1 MNKAVIIIKW
11 IAICILSLFWA
22 AIAYM
27 MYETHLNKSGGVW
40 LKSFP
45 KELTVNLNRPYSA
58 DALKACISVMID
70 EREKRDSSGNYDI
83 LDLLQ
88 PSGRYD
94 FEKVYYEAHPEFDK
108 IDFESAVDNLNAM
121 PNDTIY
127 MLSSYCVGCVG
138 ESYLNTELAAYSS
151 ARTISYDFAN
161 TCQYDSVMVEIHD
174 EIFSRVFN
182 PEMSVKGG
190 FVDRYMCDDIG
201 AKIVVE
207 DDTIRTGT
215 LYYLMFIPERL

>member
-1 MNKAVIIIKW
+1 MFKDFKRHENGKRKK
-11 IAICILSLFWA
+11 
-22 AIAYM
+22 
-27 MYETHLNKSGGVW
+27 ETK
-40 LKSFP
+40 KEKFCSFRFGIV
-45 KELTVNLNRPYSA
+45 L
-58 DALKACISVMID
+58 ISFS
-70 EREKRDSSGNYDI
+70 RLY
-83 LDLLQ
+83 
-88 PSGRYD
+88 
-94 FEKVYYEAHPEFDK
+94 
-108 IDFESAVDNLNAM
+108 
-121 PNDTIY
+121 
-127 MLSSYCVGCVG
+127 
-138 ESYLNTELAAYSS
+138 
-151 ARTISYDFAN
+151 FAN